1 MKLLVV
7 KQSAIYRSLNKCTA
21 ARRYL
26 KGKHRVTQK
35 CLYGIIT
42 RMRRISKSSTSTSIA
57 AQRRNI
63 SPNLLMRMNELSPI
77 GSPSSIIQMS
87 PNSSDSFP
95 LREDWEG
102 IPIESILEIS
112 SKMTIIKFQ
121 SQSEVDLLFQ
131 SKITLNSEILK
142 LKVSTMVVG
151 HSSSE
156 IEDSREIQNLMAET
170 DIIEIMGAETRE
182 EYEASLEGHRKQAMG
197 IIRNQIGKLI
207 NRSLITKE

>member
-1 MKLLVV
+1 M
-7 KQSAIYRSLNKCTA
+7 
-21 ARRYL
+21 
-26 KGKHRVTQK
+26 TQK
-35 CLYGIIT
+35 CLYSTIT
-42 RMRRISKSSTSTSIA
+42 RIRRISKSSTSTSIA
-57 AQRRNI
+57 AQKRNI
-63 SPNLLMRMNELSPI
+63 SPNLLTGMNDLSPI
-77 GSPSSIIQMS
+77 GSPSILIQMS

-95 LREDWEG
+95 LIEDREG

-131 SKITLNSEILK
+131 SRITLNSEILK

-156 IEDSREIQNLMAET
+156 IENSREIQSLMTET
-170 DIIEIMGAETRE
+170 DIMEIMGAETRE

>member
-1 MKLLVV
+1 MLVV
-7 KQSAIYRSLNKCTA
+7 KKSAIYRSMNTCTA
-21 ARRYL
+21 ARRSL
-26 KGKHRVTQK
+26 RGKHSVAQK
-35 CLYGIIT
+35 CLCNAIT
-42 RMRRISKSSTSTSIA
+42 RIRRVSKSSTSTSIA
-57 AQRRNI
+57 AQKRNI
-63 SPNLLMRMNELSPI
+63 SPNLLTGMNDLSPI
-77 GSPSSIIQMS
+77 GSPSSLIQMS

-95 LREDWEG
+95 LIEDREG

-131 SKITLNSEILK
+131 SRITLNSEILK

-156 IEDSREIQNLMAET
+156 IENSREIQSLMTET
-170 DIIEIMGAETRE
+170 DIMEIMGAETRE

-207 NRSLITKE
+207 NRSLITRE